1 MSASPRCPTCGY
13 RALRYRKRA
22 AQYVCRKCASVV
34 DAGQLASG
42 EHAKATRPKAARK
55 AHGISPGPTAKAR
68 VGARRKFPLE
78 VARAFTELD
87 DASRRVEAAAQQV
100 YERNDPLGCLPALL
114 ALLSAPV
121 VAVAVG
127 SALRWYWTG
136 VAAISAAVATFLLLT
151 FMRFRGWIREHPLL
165 FEWFER
171 NHSTK
176 PTERAER
183 IELSIAVVLHYLGDD
198 ESRALL
204 EPLQDAELHAVE
216 IMERF
221 DLLEK
226 KGEPGSPTSGH
237 A

>member
-1 MSASPRCPTCGY
+1 MPASPRCPTCGY

-22 AQYVCRKCASVV
+22 AQYVCRRCESVV

-42 EHAKATRPKAARK
+42 EHTEATRPKAVRK
-55 AHGISPGPTAKAR
+55 AHAVSSGSKAKRRA
-68 VGARRKFPLE
+68 GARSMFPPD
-78 VARAFTELD
+78 VVRAFTDLEN
-87 DASRRVEAAAQQV
+87 ASMRVEAAAEQV
-100 YERNDPLGCLPALL
+100 YRRNDPLGCLPVVL
-114 ALLSAPV
+114 AALSAPIAGA
-121 VAVAVG
+121 AVS

-136 VAAISAAVATFLLLT
+136 AVAITVAIVTFLLLT
-151 FMRFRGWIREHPLL
+151 FMRFRSWIREHPLL
-165 FEWFER
+165 HEWFEK

-216 IMERF
+216 IMEAF
-221 DLLEK
+221 DLLEH
-226 KGEPGSPTSGH
+226 KGDRDSSTSGN